1 MEFAIF
7 GFICL
12 LSIAATCALY
22 GWLESSVNMIEGFGQ
37 LFAPGATTVL
47 FSPFLLLFIVLS
59 LGVFIVTPLL
69 AVAVTAVFGGLLIRA
84 RGLAVSR
91 SFARSFVFVAVIC
104 QFAFILF
111 AIDQNAWFLLRRPR
125 VHPSAPAYVL
135 ASLAGANAAVNLFL
149 AALITRK
156 LTAKTRPPSA

>member
-1 MEFAIF
+1 MKFAIF

-12 LSIAATCALY
+12 LSIAATCVFY

-59 LGVFIVTPLL
+59 LAVFIATPLL
-69 AVAVTAVFGGLLIRA
+69 AVAVAAVFGGLLIRA

-91 SFARSFVFVAVIC
+91 SFARSFVFVGVIC

-125 VHPSAPAYVL
+125 VHPAAPAYVL
-135 ASLAGANAAVNLFL
+135 ASLAGANAAVNLFV
-149 AALITRK
+149 AALIIRK
-156 LTAKTRPPSA
+156 LTAKTKTPPA

>member
-135 ASLAGANAAVNLFL
+135 ASLAGANAVMNLFV
-149 AALITRK
+149 AGLIIRK
-156 LTAKTRPPSA
+156 LTAKTKQPPA

>member
-1 MEFAIF
+1 MKFAIF

-12 LSIAATCALY
+12 LSIAAICVLY
-22 GWLESSVNMIEGFGQ
+22 GWLESAVNMIEGFGQ

-59 LGVFIVTPLL
+59 LGVFIATPLL
-69 AVAVTAVFGGLLIRA
+69 AIAVAAVFGGLLIRA
-84 RGLAVSR
+84 RGLTVSR

-111 AIDQNAWFLLRRPR
+111 AIDHNAWFLLRRPR
-125 VHPSAPAYVL
+125 VHPAAPAYVL
-135 ASLAGANAAVNLFL
+135 ASLAGANAAVNLFV
-149 AALITRK
+149 AALIIRK
-156 LTAKTRPPSA
+156 LTAKTKTPPA